1 MAARP
6 WEAFVSAK
14 VGLVRSM
21 SPQARGDEEPEPP
34 YLYTA
39 TLSNFDFRVAD
50 KQDRLAAGKGR
61 TREAAMSAAI
71 GEALERYCANH
82 WDPRKA
88 FLARWEQLQIP
99 AVSPDECVLYSD
111 RQYASA
117 DWPYHRWNPDDE
129 VTWLPAVE
137 MPASSPVAVPAS
149 LVYLVYPLGRAND
162 SFALSS
168 SNGLAAGPTLDDA
181 ILSGLSELIER
192 DALLTT
198 WMNRLPAVEIELAG
212 LGGPV
217 AAVCRHYAR
226 FGVEPRAFLMRTDL
240 PSSVVMA
247 VALDSAPGRPAT
259 LIGMGC
265 HLDPSM
271 ALEKAVFELCQAR
284 PSESK
289 RYQDKPPGS
298 RLKSYE
304 DVRSL
309 EDHPAFLSLP
319 ERRGEFEFLW
329 RRAESARLQDL
340 PGQSCGDT
348 KRDLE
353 YLVRGLSERGHR
365 VVYADLTT
373 ADVAPSGIRVVRTLA
388 TGLQPIHFG
397 YGQERLGGRRLFEL
411 PHKLGFAAGPRTEA
425 DLNPCPHPL
434 A

>member
-1 MAARP
+1 MAVRP
-6 WEAFVSAK
+6 WEPFVSAK
-14 VGLVRSM
+14 VGLVRNI
-21 SPQARGDEEPEPP
+21 SPQSRGDEEPQPP

-39 TLSNFDFRVAD
+39 SLSNFDFRVAD

-71 GEALERYCANH
+71 GEALERYCAYH
-82 WDPRKA
+82 WDQRKT
-88 FLARWEQLQIP
+88 FLSRWERLQIP
-99 AVSPDECVLYSD
+99 AVSPAECVLYSD
-111 RQYASA
+111 RQYAIA
-117 DWPYHRWNPDDE
+117 DWPYHRWVPDDE

-137 MPASSPVAVPAS
+137 LPASCPVALPAS
-149 LVYLVYPLGRAND
+149 LVYLVYPVGRATD
-162 SFALSS
+162 SFAPST
-168 SNGLAAGPTLDDA
+168 SNGLAAGPSLDAA
-181 ILSGLSELIER
+181 ILSGVFELIER

-198 WMNRLPAVEIELAG
+198 WLNRLPAVEIEFANA
-212 LGGPV
+212 GGP
-217 AAVCRHYAR
+217 AADVYRHYAR
-226 FGVEPRAFLMRTDL
+226 FGVELRAFLLRTDL
-240 PSSVVMA
+240 PPFVMMA
-247 VALDSAPGRPAT
+247 VALDSDPERPAT

-265 HLDPSM
+265 HLDPAV

-284 PSESK
+284 PSESS
-289 RYQDKPPGS
+289 RYREKPPQS
-298 RLKSYE
+298 RLKTYE

-329 RRAESARLQDL
+329 AKAERARIEDL
-340 PGQSCGDT
+340 PGRSAGET
-348 KRDLE
+348 NRDLE
-353 YLVRGLSERGHR
+353 RVVRGLSERGHR

-397 YGQERLGGRRLFEL
+397 YGQERLGGKRLFEL
-411 PHKLGFAAGPRTEA
+411 PQMLGYAVGRRTEA